1 MTAFDAGMQPH
12 SFSSSLVPV
21 RFRAC
26 RRNFT
31 WRFLTVYRACLVT
44 SGALWLRNHISHIGC
59 VMPTH
64 ECIYSFTLCTVG
76 AYYCTISTY
85 SSPLVTCDRHKE
97 MSISSVPEMRC
108 DNFDISSLVEI
119 WHWESPKI
127 LTHNLSFNQTPYLT
141 VFLGEKTKNK
151 YSGCYC
157 SSSQSIKPLTK
168 HF

>member
-1 MTAFDAGMQPH
+1 MGSAETTIPCILTSPSGTLLV
-12 SFSSSLVPV
+12 SS
-21 RFRAC
+21 
-26 RRNFT
+26 
-31 WRFLTVYRACLVT
+31 
-44 SGALWLRNHISHIGC
+44 
-59 VMPTH
+59 
-64 ECIYSFTLCTVG
+64 TLNMM
-76 AYYCTISTY
+76 YCTISTY

-157 SSSQSIKPLTK
+157 SSLRSIKPFTK